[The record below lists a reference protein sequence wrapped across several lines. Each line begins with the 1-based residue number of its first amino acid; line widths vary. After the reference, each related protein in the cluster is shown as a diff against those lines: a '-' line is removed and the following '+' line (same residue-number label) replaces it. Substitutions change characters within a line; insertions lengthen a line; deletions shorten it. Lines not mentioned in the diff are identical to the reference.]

1 MNGGRTGRDAPDS
14 DRGRG
19 PTPKEMAHL
28 PEEQRR
34 ALRSAVRLEWF
45 SIGYTCVALA
55 VVGVVA
61 GQSQAMRAAW
71 IEDALTLLPPLAF
84 LVAVRV
90 IRAGAT
96 ARFPYGHHRAIDVA
110 HLVAATALL
119 VMGLILFV
127 ESALG
132 LINVEK
138 PPIGV
143 TILFGHAIW
152 AGWPMVAAMIFTG
165 IVPVILG
172 RRKIK
177 LARRLHDKVLYADA
191 DMNKADWSTALGT
204 TIGVLGV
211 GVGLW
216 WADAAAAI
224 VVAVSIIGDGVR
236 NLRTGVRDLMDT
248 RAGTLDGEPNPM
260 LGDLD
265 ATAAALPWVD
275 RAAARIREEGH
286 VLHVEMFVVPG
297 PGHAP
302 TLAEL
307 EDARARL
314 RGVDWRVHD
323 AVIVPV
329 RELPAQLAGG

>member
-1 MNGGRTGRDAPDS
+1 MSGGAGRTAGR
-14 DRGRG
+14 RGASSES
-19 PTPKEMAHL
+19 TAHL
-28 PEEQRR
+28 PDEQRR

-45 SIGYTCVALA
+45 SIGYTCVALL

-71 IEDALTLLPPLAF
+71 IEDALTLLPPIAF
-84 LVAVRV
+84 LIAVR
-90 IRAGAT
+90 ISRTAAT
-96 ARFPYGHHRAIDVA
+96 ARFPYGRHRAIDVA
-110 HLVAATALL
+110 HVVAATALL
-119 VMGLILFV
+119 VMGLILFG
-127 ESALG
+127 ESALA
-132 LINVEK
+132 LINLEK

-143 TILFGHAIW
+143 TVLFGHAIW
-152 AGWPMVAAMIFTG
+152 AGWLMVAAMAFTG
-165 IVPVILG
+165 VVPVILG
-172 RRKIK
+172 RMKLR
-177 LARRLHDKVLYADA
+177 LARKLHDKVLYADA

-204 TIGVLGV
+204 SVGVLGV

-236 NLRTGVRDLMDT
+236 NLRTGIRDLMDT
-248 RAGTLDGEPNPM
+248 RAGTLEGEPNPV

-265 ATAAALPWVD
+265 ATAAALPWVG
-275 RAAARIREEGH
+275 RAAARVREQGH

-302 TLAEL
+302 TVAEL
-307 EDARARL
+307 EDARTRL

-323 AVIVPV
+323 VVVVPV